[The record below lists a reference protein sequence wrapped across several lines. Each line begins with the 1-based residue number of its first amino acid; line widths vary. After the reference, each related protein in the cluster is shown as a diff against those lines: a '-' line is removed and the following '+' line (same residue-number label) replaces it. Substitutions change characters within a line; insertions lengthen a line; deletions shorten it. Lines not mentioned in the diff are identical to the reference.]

1 MIKDAIAFL
10 AIFSEKLHLNGQRGE
25 KLGIGSLP
33 SLCALCA
40 SEGGTAPHTGFLPG
54 PGHAGAAVLTFSPH
68 FQEFIA
74 R

>member
-33 SLCALCA
+33 FSLCSVRIRGWPL
-40 SEGGTAPHTGFLPG
+40 SHTGFLPG